1 MRALTFILIAAAAI
15 VGCSS
20 DDSLPLT
27 ETIAIDGTDY
37 VIDYPEGWLTA
48 ERESFLGIGENE
60 ADIGPTPDRV
70 LVGPI
75 VTIEHQAPADVGL
88 EGDAGVDA
96 FVELNSRIFRWPD
109 DSATSTVEIEGSP
122 ATMVRFAAPSQ
133 LERNVAFAM
142 GSIGDRFV
150 LATLQ
155 VGNDRD
161 IEDFL
166 PTFESMLESLRPT
179 D

>member
-1 MRALTFILIAAAAI
+1 MRSLTFILIAAAL

-20 DDSLPLT
+20 DTSLPLT
-27 ETIAIDGTDY
+27 ETIAIDGADY
-37 VIDYPEGWLTA
+37 VIDYPQGWFTA
-48 ERESFLGIGENE
+48 ERESFLGIGESE
-60 ADIGPTPDRV
+60 ADIGPTPDPV
-70 LVGPI
+70 LIGPV

-88 EGDAGVDA
+88 ADDAGVEG

-109 DSATSTVEIEGSP
+109 DSATSTVEIAGSP
-122 ATMVRFAAPSQ
+122 ATLVRFAAPSQ

-166 PTFESMLESLRPT
+166 PTFESMLESLRPAN
-179 D
+179 

>member
-1 MRALTFILIAAAAI
+1 MRSLTFLLIAAAVL

-37 VIDYPEGWLTA
+37 VIDYPEGWFTE
-48 ERESFLGIGENE
+48 ERESFLGIGENA
-60 ADIGPTPDRV
+60 ADIGPTPDRI
-70 LVGPI
+70 LGGPI
-75 VTIEHQAPADVGL
+75 VTIEHQAPSALGL
-88 EGDAGVDA
+88 DDDAGVDG

-109 DSATSTVEIEGSP
+109 DSATSTVEIAGSP
-122 ATMVRFAAPSQ
+122 ATVVRFAAPSE

-142 GSIGDRFV
+142 GSIGDRFM

-161 IEDFL
+161 IEDYL

-179 D
+179 S

>member
-1 MRALTFILIAAAAI
+1 MRSLMLLFIGSVAL

-20 DDSLPLT
+20 EDSLPLT
-27 ETIAIDGTDY
+27 ETIAIEGVDF
-37 VIDYPEGWLTA
+37 VIDYPEGWFTS
-48 ERESFLGIGENE
+48 EREAFLGIGENE
-60 ADIGPTPDRV
+60 VDIGLTPDPI
-70 LVGPI
+70 LAGPI
-75 VTIEHQAPADVGL
+75 VTIEHQAAADLGL
-88 EGDAGVDA
+88 DDDAGVDG

-109 DSATSTVEIEGSP
+109 DSATSTIEINGSP
-122 ATMVRFAAPSQ
+122 ATVVQFAAPSQ

-142 GSIGDRFV
+142 GSLGDRFM

-161 IEDFL
+161 IEDYL
-166 PTFESMLESLRPT
+166 PTFESMLGSLRPT